1 MKILHIVLIF
11 FLWNTTYRC
20 KKDELTI
27 DCNETAKKMIGT
39 WTGSQSNNAK
49 TFSDSFTLKVTS
61 SDGCTF
67 FGETSYSQ
75 SITTFSVVGSIDEY
89 GWIKFSENFYV
100 VDGGEYSNCI
110 GSGWSSPCR
119 TVRWR
124 PGAVFDEVR
133 FNEETISGE
142 WGISCWRCELVG
154 GFTLFKE

>member
-1 MKILHIVLIF
+1 MKILQIILIF

-75 SITTFSVVGSIDEY
+75 SITTFSVVGTIDEY

-100 VDGGEYSNCI
+100 VDGGEYSDCI

-142 WGISCWRCELVG
+142 WGISCWRCELEG

>member
-142 WGISCWRCELVG
+142 WGISCWRCELEG

>member
-1 MKILHIVLIF
+1 MKFLHIILIV

-27 DCNETAKKMIGT
+27 DCNEAAKKMIGT

-67 FGETSYSQ
+67 FGETSYTQ
-75 SITTFSVVGSIDEY
+75 SITTFSVVGTIDEY
-89 GWIKFSENFYV
+89 GWMKFSENFYI
-100 VDGGEYSNCI
+100 VDGGEYSNCQ
-110 GSGWSSPCR
+110 GSGWSSACR
-119 TVRWR
+119 SVRWR

-133 FNEETISGE
+133 FKEETISGQ
-142 WGISCWRCELVG
+142 WNISCWRCELNG

>member
-1 MKILHIVLIF
+1 MKFLNILLIV

-75 SITTFSVVGSIDEY
+75 SITTFSVVGTIDEY

-100 VDGGEYSNCI
+100 VDGGEYSNCL

-119 TVRWR
+119 SIRWR

-133 FNEETISGE
+133 FNEAPISGE
-142 WGISCWRCELVG
+142 WNISCWRCELNG

>member
-1 MKILHIVLIF
+1 MKFLNILLIV

-27 DCNETAKKMIGT
+27 DCNEAAKKMIGT
-39 WTGSQSNNAK
+39 WTGFQSNNAK
-49 TFSDSFTLKVTS
+49 TFSDSFTLKVSS

-75 SITTFSVVGSIDEY
+75 SITTFSVVGTIDEY

-100 VDGGEYSNCI
+100 VDGGEYSNCL

-119 TVRWR
+119 SIRWR

-142 WGISCWRCELVG
+142 WNISCWRCELNG

>member
-75 SITTFSVVGSIDEY
+75 SITTFSVVGTIDEY

-100 VDGGEYSNCI
+100 VDGGEYSDCI

-142 WGISCWRCELVG
+142 WGISCWRCELEG

>member
-1 MKILHIVLIF
+1 MKFINILLII

-27 DCNETAKKMIGT
+27 DCNEAAKKMIGT

-75 SITTFSVVGSIDEY
+75 SITTFSVVGTIDEY

-100 VDGGEYSNCI
+100 VDGGEYSNCL

-119 TVRWR
+119 SIRWR

-133 FNEETISGE
+133 FYEETISGE
-142 WGISCWRCELVG
+142 WNISCWRCELNG

>member
-1 MKILHIVLIF
+1 MKILHIILIF

-75 SITTFSVVGSIDEY
+75 SITTFSVVGTIDEY

-100 VDGGEYSNCI
+100 VDGGEYSDCI

-142 WGISCWRCELVG
+142 WGISCWRCELEG

>member
-1 MKILHIVLIF
+1 MKLLHIILIF

-75 SITTFSVVGSIDEY
+75 SITTFSVVGTIDEY
-89 GWIKFSENFYV
+89 GWMKFSENFYK
-100 VDGGEYSNCI
+100 VDGGEYSNCL

-119 TVRWR
+119 SVRWR

-133 FNEETISGE
+133 FNEKTISGD
-142 WGISCWRCELVG
+142 WGLSCWRCELEG

>member
-75 SITTFSVVGSIDEY
+75 SITTFSVVGTIDEY

-100 VDGGEYSNCI
+100 VDGGEYSNCL

-142 WGISCWRCELVG
+142 WGISCWRWELVG

>member
-100 VDGGEYSNCI
+100 VDGGEYSNCL

-142 WGISCWRCELVG
+142 WGISCWRCELEG

>member
-1 MKILHIVLIF
+1 MKILHIILIF

-75 SITTFSVVGSIDEY
+75 SITTFSVVGTIDEY

-100 VDGGEYSNCI
+100 VDGGEYSDCI

-142 WGISCWRCELVG
+142 WGISCWRCELEG
-154 GFTLFKE
+154 GFTLFRE

>member
-1 MKILHIVLIF
+1 MKLLNFLLIIL
-11 FLWNTTYRC
+11 LWNTTYRC

-27 DCNETAKKMIGT
+27 DCTDACSKMIGT
-39 WTGSQSNNAK
+39 WKGSQ
-49 TFSDSFTLKVTS
+49 
-61 SDGCTF
+61 
-67 FGETSYSQ
+67 
-75 SITTFSVVGSIDEY
+75 
-89 GWIKFSENFYV
+89 
-100 VDGGEYSNCI
+100 YSNCL

-119 TVRWR
+119 SIRWR